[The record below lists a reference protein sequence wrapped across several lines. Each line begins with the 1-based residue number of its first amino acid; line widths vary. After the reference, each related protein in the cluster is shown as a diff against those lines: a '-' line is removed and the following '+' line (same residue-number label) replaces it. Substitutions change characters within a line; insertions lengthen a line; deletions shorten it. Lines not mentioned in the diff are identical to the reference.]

1 MSDIGK
7 MKRRD
12 FLKVLTVTSAAATTG
27 CAKELPEKL
36 IPYVIQPDEV
46 IPGVASW
53 YASTCNE
60 CETNCGTLVR
70 TREGRALKVEGNPY
84 HPVNRGGL
92 CARGQ
97 SSIQSHYDPD
107 RIREPLKRA
116 ANGSFKPISWTD
128 AVLEISKAL
137 TDGAGKKSAII
148 TESQTGSIN
157 NLISHMQSNFAGLEH
172 LTYSLLGKS
181 EFDASIEKAFG
192 RNLKANYNFAKAD
205 VIVSFGA
212 DFLGTYLSPVEF
224 AKGFSSQRVKN
235 ASKFYALESRLSQ
248 TGGNA
253 DKWIMRSAGSTQA
266 LMSALVKL
274 ISGDNNIDS
283 LLENTGVEKTQLEKI
298 AKDLKKAKAPLIIG
312 QGAGS
317 DEQSLYLSHLLNSK
331 LGATGNTLVFYRD
344 NSNTKTK
351 DLKAELPTLVKQ
363 AKDYS
368 VIITSNVNPSY
379 SLPSSAGF
387 ESALA
392 SAGLVVSLSN
402 NLDDTSRLA
411 NLVLPL
417 SSSFES
423 WDDSEPRPG
432 VFGINQPS
440 MQPLYESITLG
451 DLLLSVL
458 KTAKKEQPAES
469 YADYIKK
476 QWIRRVGSEAKWL
489 EAVEQ
494 GGSWKNASTGTSANL
509 KAVAIK
515 AAKPSKEL
523 SLVAFTSVHLG
534 DGRAANRPWAQEIPD
549 PITTAVWGSWV
560 EMHPDVATQFSVEH
574 GDVVKVVSAGL
585 HVEAPAYV
593 TKYVHPNVLAVPI
606 GRGQE
611 SLGRYAN
618 GIGTNPLKLTKV
630 EKGTHQFVTSG
641 VKLRKS
647 IAKEDLVVTQ
657 GHDSQLNRG
666 LVRKTSGSDSHAEDN
681 HSATG
686 HGSHD
691 SHAKPMHKEDAHGSH
706 EKHGSHD
713 EHGAQ
718 DSHAAHDGHKDGH
731 GDGHQ
736 NPHGLK
742 MAHHDTKAL
751 GPQHEPQQMYK
762 QMDHVQYKWG
772 MTVDLAACTG
782 CSACVTACYAE
793 NNVAVVGKEYARQG
807 REMSWLKISRFL
819 DDDTDQPITGYMPMM
834 CQHCNNAPCEPVC
847 PVYATY
853 HSDEGLNTMVYNRCV
868 GTRYCS
874 NNCSYKVRRFNWFD
888 YEWPEPL
895 NWQLNPDVT
904 TRTVGVMEKCTFC
917 VQRIREV
924 QNNAKTQGREV
935 QDGEV
940 QPACA
945 SSCPTEAIKFGNLLD
960 SNSEVAK
967 LSKDKRSY
975 KILNVEL
982 NTQPAVTYLAK
993 HGD

>member
-1 MSDIGK
+1 MSK

-12 FLKVLTVTSAAATTG
+12 FLKVLTVTSTAAVATG

-36 IPYVIQPDEV
+36 IPYVVQPDEV
-46 IPGVASW
+46 IPGVSSW
-53 YASTCNE
+53 YAATCNE
-60 CETNCGTLVR
+60 CEASCGTLVR
-70 TREGRALKVEGNPY
+70 TREGRALKVEGNPS

-107 RIREPLKRA
+107 RIREPLKRS
-116 ANGSFKPISWTD
+116 ANGSFKPIAWKD

-137 TDGAGKKSAII
+137 TESTGKKTAII
-148 TESQTGSIN
+148 TEPQTGSIN
-157 NLISHMQSNFAGLEH
+157 KLISSFQNSFSGVNHF
-172 LTYSLLGKS
+172 TYSLLGKT

-192 RNLKANYNFAKAD
+192 KGLKANYDFSKAD
-205 VIVSFGA
+205 VVVSFGA

-224 AKGFSSQRVKN
+224 AKGFSQQRVKN

-253 DKWIMRSAGSTQA
+253 DKWIMRSAGSTQS
-266 LMSALVKL
+266 LMSALVSIL
-274 ISGDNNIDS
+274 SGNKNIDS
-283 LLENTGVEKTQLEKI
+283 QLENTGVKKEQLLEI

-312 QGAGS
+312 AGAGS

-331 LGATGNTLVFYRD
+331 VGATGKTLVFF
-344 NSNTKTK
+344 NSSSENNSL
-351 DLKAELPTLVKQ
+351 DLKTELPNFIKESENYALV
-363 AKDYS
+363 
-368 VIITSNVNPSY
+368 ITSNVNPSY

-387 ESALA
+387 EGALA

-402 NLDDTSRLA
+402 NLDDTSKLA
-411 NLVLPL
+411 NIILPL

-423 WDDSEPRPG
+423 WSDSEPRPG
-432 VFGINQPS
+432 VYALNQPS
-440 MQPLYESITLG
+440 MQPLYDSLSLG
-451 DLLLSVL
+451 DFLISVQ
-458 KTAKKEQPAES
+458 KFAKKDQAVEN
-469 YADYIKK
+469 YGDYIKK
-476 QWIRRVGSEAKWL
+476 QWIARLGSETKWL

-494 GGSWKNASTGTSANL
+494 GGSWSGASAGTSASL
-509 KAVAIK
+509 KAIGIRAM
-515 AAKPSKEL
+515 KPTNKL
-523 SLVAFTSVHLG
+523 SLQAFTSVQLG

-560 EMHPDVATQFSVEH
+560 EMHPDVAKKYSVTQ
-574 GDVVKVVSAGL
+574 GDVVKVVSEGL

-593 TKYVHPNVLAVPI
+593 TKYVHPSVLAVPI

-611 SLGRYAN
+611 TLGRFAN
-618 GIGTNPLKLTKV
+618 GIGTNPLKLTKL
-630 EKGTHQFVTSG
+630 EKGAHHFVIDD
-641 VKLRKS
+641 VILRKS
-647 IAKEDLVVTQ
+647 IAKDDLVITQ
-657 GHDSQLNRG
+657 GNDSQLNRG
-666 LVRKTSGSDSHAEDN
+666 LIRKDNHSDGGHDSHGDDHGSHGDSHAGAHGDT
-681 HSATG
+681 HGGG
-686 HGSHD
+686 HGD
-691 SHAKPMHKEDAHGSH
+691 SHG
-706 EKHGSHD
+706 
-713 EHGAQ
+713 
-718 DSHAAHDGHKDGH
+718 DGH
-731 GDGHQ
+731 GDHGGSK
-736 NPHGLK
+736 NPHGLS
-742 MAHHDTKAL
+742 MAHHDAKAL
-751 GPQHEPQQMYK
+751 GPQHEPKQMYK
-762 QMDHVQYKWG
+762 QMEHVQYQWG

-793 NNVAVVGKEYARQG
+793 NNVPVVGKEYSRQG

-819 DDDTDQPITGYMPMM
+819 DEEGDAVGDTPITGFMPMM

-904 TRTVGVMEKCTFC
+904 TRTVGVMEKCSFC

-935 QDGEV
+935 KDGEV

-945 SSCPTEAIKFGNLLD
+945 SSCPSDAIVFGNLKD
-960 SNSEVAK
+960 KDSEVAK
-967 LSKDKRSY
+967 LAQDKRSY

-993 HGD
+993 HGEKH